1 MTDKRSNILSIML
14 LCFVMAGLVFTTGC
28 ISDDDVTEEETS
40 GSENILFLDHHINSH
55 GEFIEGDTWPML
67 AIDFPTYYFDEEDQA
82 LHITAPREP
91 FEVNG
96 SLVMIAGDGSSL
108 SGVIGMGAGT
118 MTYAAYS
125 LPHKVNSYE
134 VVSISEEGTV
144 VISYNDEEIVIE
156 AGQKWEN
163 IENTIEE
170 SEEGQPYAK
179 VNITTTDTFTN
190 YGFLEEED
198 IIFDSF

>member
-1 MTDKRSNILSIML
+1 MSDKRSHILSL
-14 LCFVMAGLVFTTGC
+14 LLVCFVMAGLVFTAGC
-28 ISDDDVTEEETS
+28 ISDENISEDES
-40 GSENILFLDHHINSH
+40 AGFENILFLDHHINSH

-67 AIDFPTYYFDEEDQA
+67 AIDFPTYYFDEENQA

-91 FEVNG
+91 FEVNS
-96 SLVMIAGDGSSL
+96 SLMMIAGDGSSL

-125 LPHKVNSYE
+125 LPHEVNSYE
-134 VVSISEEGTV
+134 VISISKEGTV

-156 AGQKWEN
+156 AGEKWEN
-163 IENTIEE
+163 IENTTEE

-179 VNITTTDTFTN
+179 VNITTTDTFIN
-190 YGFLEEED
+190 YGFLEKGD
-198 IIFDSF
+198 IVFDNF